1 MASHLQGRKVDIS
14 FIQTIARNNLINL
27 LEKCPGTKAIVWDS
41 CLAGPVGLVAQYSI
55 LSEHQVT
62 KMFPLRPQPLPEN
75 DVTHV
80 IFIARPKLELMDY
93 IAHNVHADCKTK
105 SGAKKQYHL
114 FFVPKK
120 SLLCLE
126 RLKHSGVLG
135 NVMLIEEFVCELF
148 PFDSDLVSM
157 EIPEV
162 FREYTLENDPTY
174 LYQTA
179 QAIIFLQKLYGPI
192 PRVWGK
198 GAAAKQVWE
207 LVVRLQREQN
217 NTEPRKTNQ
226 TSCIDK
232 IFLIDRSVDLITP
245 LATQLTYEGLI
256 DEIFGINNSTANF
269 PIHNFLTTEEKNS
282 NTLSEDKK
290 QIILNSGEMLFADIR
305 DKNFN
310 AVGAYL
316 SQQAKAISAQM
327 ENIQEKTV
335 QEMKLYVQ
343 KLPQLL
349 AKKKALAHH
358 TAIAECIKEVTDSYE
373 FLDTLQTEQE
383 FLNCIDVDKSSPYI
397 EDLICQQKPLV
408 QVLRL
413 ICLQSLTC
421 SGLKPKVL
429 ECYKKELVH
438 TYGLKALLAV
448 TKLEKVGLLKSQS
461 GARQYTVLRKTLRL
475 TMEDTSE
482 MNPTDI
488 SYVHSVYA
496 PLSIRLA
503 EQVTKNGG
511 WKQLQDVMGLLPGPS
526 LDESPLVPNSL
537 LNTESADGT
546 SVVLVFFIGGC
557 TFAEISALRFLSQLE
572 DSNVEFVIGTTKLI
586 NGTTFLKS
594 IIESY

>member
-14 FIQTIARNNLINL
+14 LIQTTARNNLINL
-27 LEKCPGTKAIVWDS
+27 MEKCPGTKAIVWDS
-41 CLAGPVGLVAQYSI
+41 SIAGPVGLIAQYSV
-55 LSEHQVT
+55 LSEHQVI
-62 KMFPLRPQPLPEN
+62 KMFPLRPLPLPEN
-75 DVTHV
+75 EVSHV
-80 IFIARPKLELMDY
+80 IFISRPKLELMDY
-93 IAHNVHADCKTK
+93 IAHNVHADCRTK
-105 SGAKKQYHL
+105 SGSKKQYHI

-126 RLKHSGVLG
+126 RLKHSGIFG
-135 NVMLIEEFVCELF
+135 NITLKEEFVCELF

-157 EIPEV
+157 EIPDV
-162 FREYTLENDPTY
+162 FREYNLENDPTY

-179 QAIIFLQKLYGPI
+179 QALVFLQKLYGPI
-192 PRVWGK
+192 SRVWGK
-198 GAAAKQVWE
+198 GTAAKQVWD

-217 NTEPRKTNQ
+217 NSESSKTNQ

-232 IFLIDRSVDLITP
+232 ILLIDRSVDLISP

-256 DEIFGINNSTANF
+256 DELFGINNSTANF
-269 PIHNFLTTEEKNS
+269 PIHNFLTAEERSS
-282 NTLSEDKK
+282 NTLSEEKK

-305 DKNFN
+305 DRNFN

-327 ENIQEKTV
+327 ENIEEKTV
-335 QEMKLYVQ
+335 KEMKLYVQ

-358 TAIAECIKEVTDSYE
+358 TAIAECIKEITDSYE

-383 FLNCIDVDKSSPYI
+383 FLNCIEVDRVNPYI
-397 EDLICQQKPLV
+397 EDLICQNKPLV

-448 TKLEKVGLLKSQS
+448 TKLEKVGLLKLQS
-461 GARQYTVLRKTLRL
+461 GSRQYTVLRKALRL

-503 EQVTKNGG
+503 EQLTKSGG
-511 WKQLQDVMGLLPGPS
+511 WKQLQDVMGLLPGPTI
-526 LDESPLVPNSL
+526 DESPIIPKSL
-537 LNTESADGT
+537 LNFDSSDGT

-557 TFAEISALRFLSQLE
+557 TFAEVSALRFLSQME

-586 NGTTFLKS
+586 NGTTFLNS
-594 IIESY
+594 IIDIY